1 MTDRL
6 DDLWRRTN
14 ERRQQQGERLG
25 QALFNALAEVDEALA
40 RDILTRHPEADPFYK
55 NEEVSLFLLHVIAAW
70 ANETPSSDN
79 LE

>member
-25 QALFNALAEVDEALA
+25 QALFNALAEVDE
-40 RDILTRHPEADPFYK
+40 
-55 NEEVSLFLLHVIAAW
+55 
-70 ANETPSSDN
+70 TPSSDN
-79 LE
+79 LED